1 MFTLPFKGKYFFVT
15 WIVFGSSVGSRSSES
30 EGVVKLLTEFS
41 EAAEIAYGSIS
52 GVYWYL
58 LCGGGY
64 ILDGNGRLMH
74 SWAKKISCKVIIELV
89 INRPVVVI

>member
-52 GVYWYL
+52 GS
-58 LCGGGY
+58 
-64 ILDGNGRLMH
+64 LD
-74 SWAKKISCKVIIELV
+74 
-89 INRPVVVI
+89 P